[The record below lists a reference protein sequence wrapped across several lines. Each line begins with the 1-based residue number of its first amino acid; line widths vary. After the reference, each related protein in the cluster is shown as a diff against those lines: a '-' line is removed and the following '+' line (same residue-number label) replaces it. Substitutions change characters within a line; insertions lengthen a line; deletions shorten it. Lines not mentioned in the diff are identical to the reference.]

1 MKLKDLASYAKSW
14 DFYEASLGMAAINS
28 YYNGKNNANE
38 TSYDNL
44 NIFDII
50 QDKVKGKK
58 VKGEIGK
65 RVKLRIIKK
74 LQPNKYGCSFC
85 YYIYVF
91 R

>member
-1 MKLKDLASYAKSW
+1 MFSLTIFIICFCRYNDACIKYIKFFGIYPNIGKSK
-14 DFYEASLGMAAINS
+14 
-28 YYNGKNNANE
+28 KNKN
-38 TSYDNL
+38 
-44 NIFDII
+44 
-50 QDKVKGKK
+50 GKK